1 MKALVRQAVGDD
13 GVGRRIFEQGDAEL
27 VERPL
32 RQFRGRAAGDALIR
46 VAQPFADADADL
58 TKSGSGEPLAEGGH
72 AALAADE
79 DEYGFVPAHVRD
91 DIVHPAVEADGH
103 NGLIA
108 DAEAGA
114 EITERA

>member
-13 GVGRRIFEQGDAEL
+13 GVGRRIFDQGDAEL
-27 VERPL
+27 VEGLL
-32 RQFRGRAAGDALIR
+32 RQLRSRAAGDALIR
-46 VAQPFADADADL
+46 VAQPLADADAHRA
-58 TKSGSGEPLAEGGH
+58 KARIHEPRAELRH